1 MVCFLTVLQI
11 VADEILFRWAPNR
24 SKLLR
29 EFWED
34 YALVMETLEENQVE
48 NTTRLSV
55 QAASWCPSFVTL
67 RYSLSLQVH
76 VVRPV
81 LNRIDTLI
89 QTTVNDS
96 QGNTSQF
103 SFFQL
108 QTQFTWKSNRSTKVT
123 LKICRSRISCLFPL
137 SLLRLCCSF
146 SSRPL
151 PSLVA
156 AVCVPAD
163 VPQRE

>member
-55 QAASWCPSFVTL
+55 QAAS
-67 RYSLSLQVH
+67 
-76 VVRPV
+76 
-81 LNRIDTLI
+81 
-89 QTTVNDS
+89 
-96 QGNTSQF
+96 
-103 SFFQL
+103 
-108 QTQFTWKSNRSTKVT
+108 
-123 LKICRSRISCLFPL
+123 
-137 SLLRLCCSF
+137 
-146 SSRPL
+146 
-151 PSLVA
+151 
-156 AVCVPAD
+156 
-163 VPQRE
+163 